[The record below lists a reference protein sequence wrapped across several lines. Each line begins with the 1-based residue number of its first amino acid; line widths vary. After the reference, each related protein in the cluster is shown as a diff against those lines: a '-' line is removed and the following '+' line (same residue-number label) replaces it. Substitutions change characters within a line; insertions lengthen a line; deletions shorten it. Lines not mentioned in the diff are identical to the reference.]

1 MAGQLMSSILVH
13 QALHGYNDGHRLV
26 SSSLPIDT
34 SDARIMLVMSDL
46 SGPGLKPPADG
57 YLTGYPL
64 EKSGK
69 YVLARTWS
77 APEMPRPGCVWT
89 HSLIIENADLA
100 RLISVQPL
108 LETFRRPIDKELKS
122 RFAEPIAVAASSTPI
137 GIDPTDRIASMLHT
151 LYSNPTHQVVIE
163 ATDPAEDEQ
172 VVTTLWMQQ
181 WPRLRRSFGFCTLS
195 GMDRSGKGIVL
206 DLQFVPEADRQ
217 LRSKFPNAVVADVT
231 AVPEALMPLLAD
243 LAAPSASTLREFLKR
258 IGGDVDGGRRAMLP
272 LCTLHES
279 LLERHPPDLVTA
291 VSALSALDNGGRKQ
305 ARSIRKLVTNQAIK
319 RTTGRVDDAVFE
331 FLLEMLEQSNDA
343 EEKLEIGS
351 YLGMELWHRSPNRF
365 HSALVSEGV
374 LSSVASNALAEMK
387 PEQIISGL
395 EPRVVREIAER
406 RPDIMLHPDF
416 WKNPSIDDELA
427 ELVSPQDAGEAA
439 KAMLCAARIGTAI
452 TIINRADAKELIHA
466 LESESADPE
475 AVRAWLAALCRDHN
489 KLATILA
496 TGQVRRMTTIVT
508 IARHSSP
515 DDVPN
520 SYGEDPWL
528 IALRSA
534 SGSINR
540 SDENFLAA
548 FFLSRALGWKSRSQ
562 AELLQYSYTRVYK
575 GFQDQLFSRDTEKLA
590 NWRLARGSWLDWD
603 SCSRLKETVAKR
615 FIEHNL
621 EPEIFGRLTDE
632 NPLEISLIDEAAHSK
647 KGRAYLKR
655 VYDALK
661 FTEERKLKARAE
673 YIDVNIK

>member
-1 MAGQLMSSILVH
+1 MSTIIVH
-13 QALHGYNDGHRLV
+13 QALHGYNDGHRLI

-46 SGPGLKPPADG
+46 SGPGLKLPPSG

-100 RLISVQPL
+100 KIISVRPL
-108 LETFRRPIDKELKS
+108 LETFTRPLENELRS
-122 RFAEPIAVAASSTPI
+122 RFAEPVAITPGSTLI
-137 GIDPTDRIASMLHT
+137 GIDPTERIALILDA
-151 LYSNPTHQVVIE
+151 LYSHPTNQIVIQ
-163 ATDPAEDEQ
+163 ATEPAADEH
-172 VVTTLWMQQ
+172 VATTLWMQQ

-195 GMDRSGKGIVL
+195 GMDRSSKGTGL
-206 DLQFVPEADRQ
+206 DLQFVPETDRQ
-217 LRSKFPNAVVADVT
+217 IRSKFPNAVIADAPT
-231 AVPEALMPLLAD
+231 VPDSVMPLLAD
-243 LAAPSASTLREFLKR
+243 LATPSASTLREFLKR

-272 LCTLHES
+272 LCSLHES

-305 ARSIRKLVTNQAIK
+305 ARSIRKLLTYQAIK
-319 RTTGRVDDAVFE
+319 RTPGRIDDAVFD
-331 FLLEMLEQSNDA
+331 FLLDILKESSDS
-343 EEKLEIGS
+343 EEKLEIGN
-351 YLGMELWHRSPNRF
+351 YLGMELWHRSPVRF
-365 HSALVSEGV
+365 HSALLSEGI
-374 LSSVASNALAEMK
+374 LSSVASKTLAEMNA
-387 PEQIISGL
+387 EQIISGL
-395 EPRVVREIAER
+395 EDGMVREIAER
-406 RPDIMLHPDF
+406 RPDIMLLPAF
-416 WKNPSIDDELA
+416 WKISSIDDELA
-427 ELVSPQDAGEAA
+427 ELILPQDAGEAA
-439 KAMLCAARIGTAI
+439 KAMLCAGRVGPAL
-452 TIINRADAKELIHA
+452 TIIHKADAKNLIQA
-466 LESESADPE
+466 LESESSDPD
-475 AVRAWLAALCRDHN
+475 AVRAWLAALSREHN
-489 KLATILA
+489 KLAEVLA
-496 TGQVRRMTTIVT
+496 SGQVRKMKTIVT

-534 SGSINR
+534 SGHLNR
-540 SDENFLAA
+540 SEENFLAA
-548 FFLSRALGWKSRSQ
+548 FLLSRALGWKSRSQ

-575 GFQDQLFSRDTEKLA
+575 GFKDQLFSRDTEKLA
-590 NWRLARGSWLDWD
+590 NRRLGRGSWFDWD
-603 SCSRLKETVAKR
+603 NCSRLRETVAKR

-655 VYDALK
+655 VYDALNS
-661 FTEERKLKARAE
+661 TEERELKSRAE
-673 YIDVNIK
+673 YIDINIK